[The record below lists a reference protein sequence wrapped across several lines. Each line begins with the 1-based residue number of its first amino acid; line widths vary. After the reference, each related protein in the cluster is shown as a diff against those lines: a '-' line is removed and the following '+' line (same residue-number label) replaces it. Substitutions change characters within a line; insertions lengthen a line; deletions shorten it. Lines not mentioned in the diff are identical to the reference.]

1 MVEFLPVC
9 SLKIRISYPI
19 IGNFLLRNMK
29 ISLPLRYKYIKFA
42 SKIQLESNNYE
53 EDYYI
58 IGVYDDVFCVIH
70 IRQLRR

>member
-1 MVEFLPVC
+1 
-9 SLKIRISYPI
+9 
-19 IGNFLLRNMK
+19 MK

-42 SKIQLESNNYE
+42 SKIQLKSNNYE